1 MMSHCQECFTRL
13 DACSEC
19 HAQEIAKRDAEIA
32 RLTKII
38 IHMTRT
44 ARIAL
49 QEALGHTYEIEMEE
63 SEK

>member
-1 MMSHCQECFTRL
+1 MSHCQECFTRL

-19 HAQEIAKRDAEIA
+19 HDQEIANRDAEIA

-38 IHMTRT
+38 LRTTRT

-49 QEALGHTYEIEMEE
+49 QEALAPTDEIEMEE